1 MRYTKQTLDH
11 TTGELVTTENT
22 FTSRHRT
29 QPFISI
35 TFPVPAMLHAIA
47 NKTTRVLLALA
58 ELSEF
63 NTNAVFLVASRR
75 QQVMKVA
82 DVSSAQLSACLATLR
97 KHGIIGGGKG
107 EAIIHPTVL
116 WKGDSDTK
124 RGMLAALA
132 SSVKSDFDPLAPI
145 PNE

>member
-1 MRYTKQTLDH
+1 MRYTKMTLDH
-11 TTGELVTTENT
+11 TTGELLTTEKA

-35 TFPVPAMLHAIA
+35 TFPVPLMLHAVA

-75 QQVMKVA
+75 QKIMQVA
-82 DVSSAQLSACLATLR
+82 EVSSAQLSVCLNTLR
-97 KHGIIGGGKG
+97 KHGIISGAKG
-107 EAIIHPTVL
+107 EAIIHPTVM
-116 WKGDSDTK
+116 WKGNSDTK
-124 RGMLAALA
+124 RGVLAAMA
-132 SSVKSDFDPLAPI
+132 ESVKSDSDS
-145 PNE
+145 NEE